1 MEPPSSASSA
11 SSVFLN
17 GVRGITMRPA
27 EGNRQQGTLKW
38 PKRKKET
45 SLTRPCRLEHAKRL
59 EEREERLDA
68 LRLAAH
74 LHDDAVLAH
83 VDNAAAELCAEHLD
97 RLQVIALEAERLARR
112 QRRRGLL
119 ALGGV
124 LELLR
129 ERGLARELALGV
141 RGGGEGGVRGDGR
154 REGARA
160 RLVRGPTEEL
170 VLEVLGAEDGN
181 LGEEE
186 LALDAVRVGVV
197 EDGPYG
203 YLDVGAS
210 VLARTCGRGM

>member
-1 MEPPSSASSA
+1 M
-11 SSVFLN
+11 
-17 GVRGITMRPA
+17 
-27 EGNRQQGTLKW
+27 
-38 PKRKKET
+38 
-45 SLTRPCRLEHAKRL
+45 
-59 EEREERLDA
+59 
-68 LRLAAH
+68 
-74 LHDDAVLAH
+74 LAH
-83 VDNAAAELCAEHLD
+83 VDNAAAELRAEHLD
-97 RLQVIALEAERLARR
+97 RLQVVALEAERLARR

-141 RGGGEGGVRGDGR
+141 RGGGGGGVRGDGG
-154 REGARA
+154 REGTRA
-160 RLVRGPTEEL
+160 RLVRGPAEEL
-170 VLEVLGAEDGN
+170 VLQVLGAEDGD

-210 VLARTCGRGM
+210 GLAQARKGGM